1 MEESQISKKVPA
13 VAKHRL
19 AVCPGDI
26 QVLGYLGDRVDAVV
40 NTTGGTVEFTL
51 AVSPCDS
58 RRLTLRHDER
68 YAVSIDVYDC
78 MRDRFMPYIAVGP
91 EAATPVELDVVWAY
105 G

>member
-1 MEESQISKKVPA
+1 MKESQISKKVPA

-26 QVLGYLGDRVDAVV
+26 RVLGYLGDRVDAVV
-40 NTTGGTVEFTL
+40 NATGGTVEFTL
-51 AVSPCDS
+51 AVSSRDS
-58 RRLTLRHDER
+58 RRLTLRHDEC

-78 MRDRFMPYIAVGP
+78 MRDRFMPYITVCP
-91 EAATPVELDVVWAY
+91 EAPTSVKLDVVWVY